1 MPAAHYDNTDARAHL
16 FAQVVHEGCSWS
28 AFVPG
33 LPVAA
38 DGATFEEAID
48 ELAGA
53 IREYAG
59 DWHDRLRHAQNHS
72 ENRGLVQFVCQSDDA
87 QLHEWLRRSRQ
98 PDSLGVLEG

>member
-1 MPAAHYDNTDARAHL
+1 MPAAHYDNAAARTEL
-16 FAQVVHEGCSWS
+16 VAQVVHEGGGWS

-48 ELAGA
+48 ELARA
-53 IREYAG
+53 IREYAE

-72 ENRGLVQFVCQSDDA
+72 EKRALVQIVGLSDDT
-87 QLHEWLRRSRQ
+87 QLNEWLSRSRQ
-98 PDSLGVLEG
+98 PDLLGGA